1 MMLQLEPRLIE
12 DLIGRDLI
20 AFGTGGL
27 GKIVLPYLAQEPDIK
42 LHGVTNSRVT
52 AVDAGTFLDTG
63 LPIRSLETWAKLMP
77 EATILLC
84 VVRKNEEAAWEACEA
99 AGFRKIMIV
108 PFYLVEMLQ
117 DIYNPGRMPTAH
129 PMLRMM
135 CLANELRD
143 THTASF
149 AEFKGCHR
157 GETVAVVATGPTLN
171 YYSPVKGIRHVGT
184 NSSFLKEDL
193 RLDYYFLRH
202 YIPEWCEKLKD
213 YDFIKFFARNEWAER
228 HDPSDRFPEYVIEE
242 NKARRFFTGEPNNE
256 IHANIIYYPLM
267 GNYSII
273 FQVLQFALFTRPK
286 RILLVGCDCSLKGHF
301 EKTQD
306 VIEKD
311 IRLRLGDA
319 YMSDE
324 KFISLWVKGYQEIK
338 KFAEQ
343 LYPDTEIISINPV
356 GLKGV
361 FHNMYTE
368 SYLEVHPELNRGCCE
383 IFTPETVVEN
393 P

>member
-84 VVRKNEEAAWEACEA
+84 VVRKNEEAAWEACEV

-117 DIYNPGRMPTAH
+117 DIYNPGRRLTAH

-193 RLDYYFLRH
+193 HLDYLFLRH
-202 YIPEWCEKLKD
+202 YAPEWCEKLKD
-213 YDFIKFFARNEWAER
+213 YDFIKFIARNEWTEQ
-228 HDPSDRFPEYVIEE
+228 HNPNDRFPEYVIEE
-242 NKARRFFTGEPNNE
+242 NEARRFFVGEPNDE
-256 IHANIIYYPLM
+256 IYVDITRYPLL
-267 GNYSII
+267 GGYSII
-273 FQVLQFALFTRPK
+273 FQAIQFAIFTRPK
-286 RILLVGCDCSLKGHF
+286 RLLLIGCDCSYDGHF
-301 EKTQD
+301 DCAPKPPTEGNQ
-306 VIEKD
+306 VPLEWIIPEW
-311 IRLRLGDA
+311 I
-319 YMSDE
+319 
-324 KFISLWVKGYQEIK
+324 KGYKRIK
-338 KFAEQ
+338 VFAQ
-343 LYPDTEIISINPV
+343 QYYPDMDIISVNPV
-356 GLKGV
+356 SLKGV
-361 FHNMYTE
+361 FCDTYTR
-368 SYLEVHPELNRGCCE
+368 SYLEAHPETDCEGCSLLDVNKK
-383 IFTPETVVEN
+383 IWM
-393 P
+393 